1 MIRVKLENTVAVSTN
16 LSWNKGMK
24 DSKRKGDYVNMMNHI
39 AVIGG
44 GTMGRGIAYTAAL
57 AGFEVTLQDIS
68 SEAIER
74 AKGYIDTLLN
84 KSVEKGYI
92 QSEQRDLAM
101 KHLSFTTV
109 IEEAVSKTDLVIEA
123 ALEVMELKIEIFK
136 QVDELAPPHAI
147 LATNTSTMSP
157 TEIAASTKRPDQCVA
172 MHFFNPVHRM
182 KLVEVI
188 RGLDTSDETVRKVQQ
203 VAEKMGKETVEVN
216 EFPGFV
222 TSRMNCLI
230 GNEAMNMLMEG
241 VASAEDIDKAIKLG
255 LNHPMGPLELA
266 DLVGLDSRLRNMEY
280 LYHHLGEKY
289 RPSPVLVKYVKA
301 GRLGKKSGKGFY
313 NYN

>member
-1 MIRVKLENTVAVSTN
+1 MI
-16 LSWNKGMK
+16 
-24 DSKRKGDYVNMMNHI
+24 NHI
-39 AVIGG
+39 TVIGG

-68 SEAIER
+68 NEAIENAR
-74 AKGYIDTLLN
+74 KYIETLLKKNVKKGYVQL
-84 KSVEKGYI
+84 
-92 QSEQRDLAM
+92 EQEADA
-101 KHLSFTTV
+101 KKNLSYTTQLQ
-109 IEEAVSKTDLVIEA
+109 EAVSQTDLVIEA
-123 ALEVMELKIEIFK
+123 ALEIMELKISIFK
-136 QVDELAPPHAI
+136 QLDEWAPAHAI

-157 TEIAASTKRPDQCVA
+157 TEIAAATGRPDQCIA

-182 KLVEVI
+182 KLIEII
-188 RGLDTSDETVRKVQQ
+188 RGLDTSDVTVEMVKQ
-203 VAEKMGKETVEVN
+203 VAEKLGKVTVEVN

-230 GNEAMNMLMEG
+230 GNEAMNMIMEG
-241 VASAEDIDKAIKLG
+241 VASAEDIDKALKYG

-289 RPSPVLVKYVKA
+289 RPAPLLVKYVKA
-301 GRLGKKSGKGFY
+301 GRLGRKSGRGFFDY
-313 NYN
+313 TKK